1 LQTPIDDDCA
11 MKRHD
16 KTLYAILGTIFIIS
30 SLASVFFLYTGRN
43 VAGLTLEVRVNDE
56 IVDRI
61 DLARERSE
69 RREKVFEI
77 SRDIGYNAFSIGKR
91 GVKMI
96 SADCRGGD
104 CLRMPSIGANGG
116 VIVCL
121 PHRMILR
128 VVGSSYERGRID
140 GVSY

>member
-1 LQTPIDDDCA
+1 

-16 KTLYAILGTIFIIS
+16 KTLYKILGAIFIAS

-43 VAGLTLEVRVNDE
+43 AAGLALEVQVNDE
-56 IVDRI
+56 VVERI
-61 DLARERSE
+61 ELTRE
-69 RREKVFEI
+69 RREKMFEI
-77 SRDIGYNAFSIGKR
+77 SRNVGYNAFSVGER

-121 PHRMILR
+121 PHRVILR
-128 VVGSSYERGRID
+128 VVGPSRERGRID

>member
-1 LQTPIDDDCA
+1 

-16 KTLYAILGTIFIIS
+16 KNLYKILGAIFIIS
-30 SLASVFFLYTGRN
+30 SLTSGFFLYTGRN
-43 VAGLTLEVRVNDE
+43 VAGLILEVQVDDE

-61 DLARERSE
+61 DLAHERGE
-69 RREKVFEI
+69 RREKMFDI
-77 SRDIGYNAFSIGKR
+77 SRDVGYNAFSVGER

-104 CLRMPSIGANGG
+104 SLRMPAVGANGG

-121 PHRMILR
+121 PHRVILR
-128 VVGSSYERGRID
+128 VVGLSYESGRID

>member
-1 LQTPIDDDCA
+1 

-16 KTLYAILGTIFIIS
+16 KTLYKILGAIFAIS
-30 SLASVFFLYTGRN
+30 SLTAVFFLYTGRN
-43 VAGLTLEVRVNDE
+43 AAGLALEVQVDDE
-56 IVDRI
+56 VVERI
-61 DLARERSE
+61 ALARER
-69 RREKVFEI
+69 REKMFEI
-77 SRDIGYNAFSIGKR
+77 SRDVGYNAFSVGRR

-104 CLRMPSIGANGG
+104 CLRMPSIGVNGG

-121 PHRMILR
+121 PHRVILR
-128 VVGSSYERGRID
+128 VVGPSRERGRID